1 MALGLVGIATTG
13 RSLTRALLL
22 SSALSWNLG
31 GKQKI
36 PVRAMAVVVGI
47 IVGVAV
53 IAAIMNRIRDATGIA
68 VASVAFTG
76 VAAVYG
82 VLWSVLYM
90 TLPRGTSDPGAALP
104 GASIVAVVLACLQ
117 AVTQLYLPRQ
127 IEQASSLYGSLGVGI
142 AGGEPVLALA
152 AQSNGVAEAPPSNA
166 DTRMPSGK
174 VPQYPIAIPALP
186 RKSISNQVA
195 GNVVSRN
202 TAAKIKR
209 NLSTEDS

>member
-127 IEQASSLYGSLGVGI
+127 IEQASSLYG
-142 AGGEPVLALA
+142 
-152 AQSNGVAEAPPSNA
+152 
-166 DTRMPSGK
+166 
-174 VPQYPIAIPALP
+174 
-186 RKSISNQVA
+186 
-195 GNVVSRN
+195 
-202 TAAKIKR
+202 
-209 NLSTEDS
+209 